1 MKKKKKKLT
10 QKEAKKRGLVSGR
23 ELTGNVFSGLNTE
36 QRQQIGKTFGRAVRQ
51 PNRRGG
57 R

>member
-1 MKKKKKKLT
+1 MKGK
-10 QKEAKKRGLVSGR
+10 AKGR
-23 ELTGNVFSGLNTE
+23 RSTPKSKPLTGKRMADNVFSGLDSDR
-36 QRQQIGKTFGRAVRQ
+36 RQQIGRTFARPVRQ

>member
-1 MKKKKKKLT
+1 MKRKKPKTPKP
-10 QKEAKKRGLVSGR
+10 
-23 ELTGNVFSGLNTE
+23 LTGKRMADNVFSGLDSDR
-36 QRQQIGKTFGRAVRQ
+36 RQQIGRTFARPVRQ